1 MSPLEPSNATIPGPE
16 CYNIADPQEKKALKT
31 LYEFGSCP

>member
-1 MSPLEPSNATIPGPE
+1 MSLLEPNNATIPGPE

-31 LYEFGSCP
+31 LYEFDSGP